1 MEVYL
6 LVLFAYLLGSV
17 PTGFIL
23 GSLAGVD
30 VRKTGSGNVGATNVA
45 RVVGKRHGILT
56 LVADIAKG
64 FIPIAVAFSLGL
76 TPTATAFVGIA
87 AFLGHLYPVF
97 LRFQGGKGVATA
109 LGVFLGLG
117 PWATL
122 VLMAIFVL
130 VVLAT
135 RVVSLSSIVAAAFAP
150 IVFWFFFH
158 SPILTGTS
166 LFIAVM
172 IILRHRG
179 NIQRLL
185 LGTEPRLGGASSS
198 R

>member
-1 MEVYL
+1 MATFLSVI
-6 LVLFAYLLGSV
+6 FAYLLGSV
-17 PTGFIL
+17 PTGYIL

-30 VRKTGSGNVGATNVA
+30 VRKAGSGNVGATNVA
-45 RVVGKRHGILT
+45 RVVGKRHGIFT

-64 FIPIAVAFSLGL
+64 LVPVVIALYLGL
-76 TPTATAFVGIA
+76 TSTATALVGVV

-109 LGVFLGLG
+109 LGVFLGLS

-122 VLMAIFVL
+122 VLMPIFVL
-130 VVLAT
+130 VILAT
-135 RVVSLSSIVAAAFAP
+135 RVVSLSSMVAAASAP
-150 IVFWFFFH
+150 IVFWLLTS

-166 LFIAVM
+166 VFIALM

-185 LGTEPRLGGASSS
+185 SGTEPRVDAFSF